1 MRAIVKVRRSSCS
14 VVVTLTAQVL
24 AASGLKEGDRVI
36 ITVEEPG
43 KLTLNKEESNGTVH
57 T

>member
-1 MRAIVKVRRSSCS
+1 VRAIVKVRRSSCS